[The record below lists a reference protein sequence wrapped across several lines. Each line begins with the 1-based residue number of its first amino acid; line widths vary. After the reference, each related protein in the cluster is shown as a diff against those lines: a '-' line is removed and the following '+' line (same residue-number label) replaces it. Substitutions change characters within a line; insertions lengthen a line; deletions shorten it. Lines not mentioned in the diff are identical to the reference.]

1 MVFKTQLICCIIVFF
16 IGVFYFVS
24 VKEKKKKSHKWY
36 SVMLIVSVA
45 QLVFD
50 ILSVITVNQLETIEP
65 WINKLVHQCFM
76 TLMLAIFF
84 AVYRYLETVIQ
95 EEIGDA
101 FKSAKWAYVPLFV
114 SYVGVLVLP
123 IHYAETPKGNYSYG
137 PGPINIYISIAIYV
151 ILIIRLT
158 IKYGRMLPVKKTT
171 AIVVAMLSEAFIA
184 GYQALVPT
192 ALISCLGIT
201 LLNLSFYLM
210 MENPDA
216 VLVELLKKETH
227 RADVANRAK
236 TDFLANMSHEIRTPI
251 NSMLGMTEV
260 ILREKDE
267 KKIKEYAMDIQDST
281 KSLLNLIN
289 DILDISK
296 IEAGKMVIANV
307 EYSFS
312 AMMEEVFSMVDYRI
326 KDRNLRFDVDI
337 DGNIPDGLM
346 GDDVRIRQILV
357 NLLSNAFKYTAE
369 GSVTLKVMLIPES
382 NEKEACIWFSVKDTG
397 MGIKKED
404 MERILIPYER
414 FDVDKN
420 HNIEGCGLGLPITF
434 KLLAGMGSKM
444 RVESEY
450 GTGSEFSFILKQQVV
465 NATPISRMKKT
476 KEENARQGYVPAFE
490 APDAKVLVV
499 DDNKMNRKVFRALL
513 KKTKIQI
520 DEACSGKECLEMV
533 QKRAYD
539 IIFMDHMMPEMDGVE
554 TYHILKEMEDYPSK
568 KAPVVIVTANAIKGA
583 KDKYIVQE
591 GFRAY
596 ISKPIDYVKLEK
608 TIKALLKKNL
618 IHGAS
623 AEEAIEEEQQEE
635 LPIINGLDWE
645 YAKNH
650 FAEQKDM
657 LQAVTFFYGGIEA
670 EAKELQTLYEQ
681 LDEAEGY
688 KNYCTKVHSM
698 KNSAAIVGI
707 IPLSGMAKV
716 LEDAARREER
726 ATLDVLTPIFIKE
739 WTSFKERL
747 ADMVSSGEQDRQ
759 QMSESGW
766 TMFMS
771 EIRKA
776 AADMDI
782 DALDKIWGDM
792 QAYRVPAE
800 YEEKYQIIQDSIGR
814 FDVEYLMTV

>member
-101 FKSAKWAYVPLFV
+101 FKSAKWAYIPLLV
-114 SYVGVLVLP
+114 SFVGVLVLP
-123 IHYAETPKGNYSYG
+123 IYYAETPKGNYSYG

-158 IKYGRMLPVKKTT
+158 IKYGRMLPAKKTT
-171 AIVVAMLSEAFIA
+171 AIVVAMLSEALIA
-184 GYQALVPT
+184 GYQAFVPT

-296 IEAGKMVIANV
+296 IEAGKMVITDV

-312 AMMEEVFSMVDYRI
+312 AMIEEVLNMVNYRI

-337 DGNIPDGLM
+337 DGDIPDKLV
-346 GDDVRIRQILV
+346 GDDVHIRQVLV

-369 GSVTLKVMLIPES
+369 GSVSLNVRLIPES
-382 NEKEACIWFSVKDTG
+382 NEKEACLWFSVKDTG

-404 MERILIPYER
+404 MDRIMIPYER
-414 FDVDKN
+414 FDVTKN
-420 HNIEGCGLGLPITF
+420 RNIEGSGLGLPITF

-450 GTGSEFSFILKQQVV
+450 GKGSEFSFILKQQVV
-465 NATPISRMKKT
+465 NATPISKIKKD
-476 KEENARQGYVPAFE
+476 KEEEKTYTYVPAFE

-554 TYHILKEMEDYPSK
+554 TYHILKEMKDYPSQ

-583 KDKYIVQE
+583 KDKYIVKE

-618 IHGAS
+618 IHGVS
-623 AEEAIEEEQQEE
+623 AEDETTEEAQEE
-635 LPIINGLDWE
+635 LPVINGLDWE

-650 FAEQKDM
+650 FTEQQDM
-657 LQAVTFFYGGIEA
+657 LQAVAFFCGSIDS
-670 EAKELQTLYEQ
+670 EAKELQLLYEK

-707 IPLSGMAKV
+707 IPLTGMAKV

-726 ATLDVLTPIFIKE
+726 STLDVLTPVFLKE

-747 ADMVSSGEQDRQ
+747 ADMVSSDAQDRQ
-759 QMSESGW
+759 QMSESNW
-766 TMFMS
+766 NMFKG

-776 AADMDI
+776 AEDMDI
-782 DALDKIWGDM
+782 DALDKILFDM
-792 QAYRVPAE
+792 QAYRVPEE
-800 YEEKYQIIQDSIGR
+800 YEEAYLKIQDAIGR
-814 FDVEYLMTV
+814 FDVEYLMTI

>member
-1 MVFKTQLICCIIVFF
+1 MIFKTQLICCLIVFF

-24 VKEKKKKSHKWY
+24 VKDKKTQSHKWY
-36 SVMLIVSVA
+36 SLLLITSIL

-50 ILSVITVNQLETIEP
+50 VLSVITVNNLHAIEP
-65 WINKLVHQCFM
+65 WVNKLVHQCFM
-76 TLMLAIFF
+76 ALMLAIFF
-84 AVYRYLETVIQ
+84 AVYRYLETMIY
-95 EEIGDA
+95 EEIGDK
-101 FKSAKWAYVPLFV
+101 FKSAEWAYVPLVISFI
-114 SYVGVLVLP
+114 GVLVLP
-123 IHYAETPKGNYSYG
+123 IYYAETPEGNYSYG

-151 ILIIRLT
+151 VLILRLIIM
-158 IKYGRMLPVKKTT
+158 YGRMISPKKTT
-171 AIVVAMLSEAFIA
+171 AIVVAMLSEAVIA
-184 GYQALVPT
+184 GYQAFVPT

-201 LLNLSFYLM
+201 LLNLSFYLIV
-210 MENPDA
+210 ENPDA
-216 VLVELLKKETH
+216 VLVELLKKETQ

-267 KKIKEYAMDIQDST
+267 KKIKEYALDIQDAT

-296 IEAGKMVIANV
+296 IEAGKMEIVNV
-307 EYSFS
+307 EYSFA
-312 AMMEEVFSMVDYRI
+312 AMIEEVLNMVDFRI

-337 DGNIPDGLM
+337 DGNIPDKLT
-346 GDDVRIRQILV
+346 GDDVRIRQVLV

-369 GSVTLKVMLIPES
+369 GDVTFKAKLIPES
-382 NEKEACIWFSVKDTG
+382 DEKEACIWFSVKDTG

-404 MERILIPYER
+404 MDKILVPYER

-420 HNIEGCGLGLPITF
+420 RNIEGSGLGLPITF

-450 GTGSEFSFILKQQVV
+450 GTGSEFSFVLKQQIV
-465 NATPISRMKKT
+465 NPTPISQIKMA
-476 KEENARQGYVPAFE
+476 KEETTPHTYTPAFE

-499 DDNKMNRKVFRALL
+499 DDNKMNRKVFKALL

-520 DEACSGKECLEMV
+520 DEASSGKECLEMV

-554 TYHILKEMEDYPSK
+554 TYHILKEMKDYPSQ

-583 KDKYIVQE
+583 KDKYIVKE

-618 IHGAS
+618 IHNVSRTEDEIGNT
-623 AEEAIEEEQQEE
+623 EEE

-650 FAEQKDM
+650 FPEQKDM
-657 LQAVTFFYGGIEA
+657 LQALNFFYYSIES
-670 EAKELQTLYEQ
+670 EAGELQFLYERIHEP
-681 LDEAEGY
+681 DGY
-688 KNYCTKVHSM
+688 VNYCTKVHSM

-707 IPLSGMAKV
+707 IPLTGMAKV
-716 LEDAARREER
+716 LEDASKREER
-726 ATLDVLTPIFIKE
+726 GTIDVLTPVFLKE
-739 WTSFKERL
+739 WYSFKERL
-747 ADMVSSGEQDRQ
+747 QDLVVPEANHQ
-759 QMSESGW
+759 NQMSMEGW
-766 TMFMS
+766 NTFMGG
-771 EIRKA
+771 IRIA

-782 DALDKIWGDM
+782 DALDKIMADM
-792 QAYRVPAE
+792 SVYNVP
-800 YEEKYQIIQDSIGR
+800 EECRDRYQTIREAVGR
-814 FDVEYLMTV
+814 FDVEFLMTV